1 MSVTSRFLAPDL
13 TQLQPAALIE
23 VIDSEAILAA
33 QKAWILARWEETR
46 VDRPDLPALDT
57 LGLETEP
64 LTILLEA
71 FAYRET
77 LLRALVN
84 DKARAVLIAYA
95 TGSDLDHLGALFGVV
110 RAVIVPGS
118 GGNAPVMESD
128 DRFRRRIQLAPEAFS
143 TVGPRG
149 AYIFFALT
157 LDPSIAD
164 AWAYSPRE
172 GQVHVVVAGA
182 NGQDV
187 SDAVLA
193 RLVDRFGREDTVP
206 LTDVVTVRRAEM
218 VLYSVAV
225 TVSFPRGPDPTL
237 IKGRIEQAVR
247 AYAAERYRIGTDV
260 YTSGLIAAAKVGGVE
275 SVMLAAPMQD
285 IICSDTQIP
294 QLADVLISLNIS
306 D

>member
-23 VIDSEAILAA
+23 TIDSEAILAA
-33 QKAWILARWEETR
+33 QNAWILARWNEIR

-110 RAVIVPGS
+110 RAVIVPAAD
-118 GGNAPVMESD
+118 GNPAVLESD

-157 LDPSIAD
+157 LAASIAD
-164 AWAYSPRE
+164 AWAYSPRD
-172 GQVHVVVAGA
+172 GHVHVVVAGA

-193 RLVDRFGREDTVP
+193 RLVNRFEREDTVP
-206 LTDVVTVRRAEM
+206 LTDIITVRRAE
-218 VLYSVAV
+218 VVSYSVAV
-225 TVSFPRGPDPTL
+225 TVSFPRGPDPVL
-237 IKGRIEQAVR
+237 IKGRVGDAVR

-275 SVMLAAPMQD
+275 SVTLAAPAQD
-285 IICSDTQIP
+285 IICGDTQIP
-294 QLADVLISLNIS
+294 HLADIQVSTVIP

>member
-13 TQLQPAALIE
+13 TQLQPADLIE

-33 QKAWILARWEETR
+33 QKAWILARWADIR
-46 VDRPDLPALDT
+46 VDRPDLPPLDT

-95 TGSDLDHLGALFGVV
+95 SGSDLDHLGALFGVV
-110 RAVIVPGS
+110 RAVLVPGS
-118 GGNAPVMESD
+118 NPPVLESD

-164 AWAYSPRE
+164 AWAYSPRD

-182 NGQDV
+182 NGEGV

-218 VLYSVAV
+218 VRYSVAV
-225 TVSFPRGPDPTL
+225 SVSFPRGPDPVL
-237 IKGRIEQAVR
+237 IKGRVEQALR
-247 AYAAERYRIGTDV
+247 AYAAKRYRIGTDV

-275 SVMLAAPMQD
+275 SVALAAPAQD
-285 IICSDTQIP
+285 VICSDTQVP
-294 QLADVLISLNIS
+294 QLADLLITLNVS

>member
-23 VIDSEAILAA
+23 TIDSEAILAA
-33 QKAWILARWEETR
+33 QKGWILARWDEIR
-46 VDRPDLPALDT
+46 VDRPDLPPLDT

-110 RAVIVPGS
+110 RAVIVPAAD
-118 GGNAPVMESD
+118 GNPAVLESD

-164 AWAYSPRE
+164 AWAYSPRD
-172 GQVHVVVAGA
+172 GHVHVVVAGA

-187 SDAVLA
+187 SDVVLA

-206 LTDVVTVRRAEM
+206 LTDIITVRRAE
-218 VLYSVAV
+218 VVSYPVAV
-225 TVSFPRGPDPTL
+225 TVSFPRGPDPVL
-237 IKGRIEQAVR
+237 IKIRVEDAIR

-260 YTSGLIAAAKVGGVE
+260 FTSGLIAAAKVGGVE
-275 SVMLAAPMQD
+275 SVTLAAPAQD
-285 IICSDTQIP
+285 IICGDTQIP
-294 QLADVLISLNIS
+294 HLADIQVSTVIP

>member
-33 QKAWILARWEETR
+33 QKTWILARKAEIR
-46 VDRPDLPALDT
+46 VDRPDLPPLDT

-110 RAVIVPGS
+110 RAVLVPGS
-118 GGNAPVMESD
+118 NPPVLESD

-157 LDPSIAD
+157 LDPAIAD
-164 AWAYSPRE
+164 AWAYSPRD

-182 NGQDV
+182 NGEGV

-206 LTDVVTVRRAEM
+206 LTDVITVRRAEM
-218 VLYSVAV
+218 VRYSVVV
-225 TVSFPRGPDPTL
+225 TASFPRGPDPVL

-275 SVMLAAPMQD
+275 SVTLTAPVQD
-285 IICSDTQIP
+285 VICSDTQIP
-294 QLADVLISLNIS
+294 QLADVLISLNVS

>member
-33 QKAWILARWEETR
+33 QKAWILARWADIR
-46 VDRPDLPALDT
+46 IDCPDLPALDT

-95 TGSDLDHLGALFGVV
+95 TGFDLDHLGALFGVV
-110 RAVIVPGS
+110 RAVLVPGT
-118 GGNAPVMESD
+118 NPPVLESD

-164 AWAYSPRE
+164 AWAYSPRD

-182 NGQDV
+182 DGEGV

-193 RLVDRFGREDTVP
+193 GLVDRFAREDTVP
-206 LTDVVTVRRAEM
+206 LTDVVIVRRAEL
-218 VLYSVAV
+218 VRYSVAA
-225 TVSFPRGPDPTL
+225 TVSFPRGPDPVL
-237 IKGRIEQAVR
+237 IKGRVEQAIR

-275 SVMLAAPMQD
+275 SVALAAPVQD
-285 IICSDTQIP
+285 VISSDTQIP
-294 QLADVLISLNIS
+294 LLADVLISLNVS

>member
-33 QKAWILARWEETR
+33 QKAWILARWADIR
-46 VDRPDLPALDT
+46 VDRPDLPPLDT

-95 TGSDLDHLGALFGVV
+95 TGSDLDHLGGLFGVV
-110 RAVIVPGS
+110 RAVLVPGS
-118 GGNAPVMESD
+118 NPPVLESD

-143 TVGPRG
+143 TVGPRC

-164 AWAYSPRE
+164 AWAYSPRD

-182 NGQDV
+182 NGEGV

-206 LTDVVTVRRAEM
+206 LTDVITVRRAEM
-218 VLYSVAV
+218 VRYSVV
-225 TVSFPRGPDPTL
+225 VMVSLPHGPDPEL
-237 IKGRIEQAVR
+237 IKGRVEQAIR

-260 YTSGLIAAAKVGGVE
+260 YTSGLVAAAKVGGVE
-275 SVMLAAPMQD
+275 SVTLSAPALD
-285 IICSDTQIP
+285 VICSDTQIP
-294 QLADVLISLNIS
+294 QLADVLISLNVS